1 MNTVA
6 IIGNLTSDPEIR
18 HTQTGKTICSFSIA
32 VNEYSK
38 NKEEKN
44 VSFFKCESWEKTAE
58 IIEKHFKKGHKIG
71 ITGRLKQERWESDSG
86 QRSTVKIIVNNIDF
100 LQQKNTSESSSE
112 NQENSAQPTTS
123 SDDIPF

>member
-1 MNTVA
+1 MNTLT
-6 IIGNLTSDPEIR
+6 IIGNLTSDPEVR

-71 ITGRLKQERWESDSG
+71 ITGRLKQERWESDNGS
-86 QRSTVKIIVNNIDF
+86 RSAVKIIVNSIDF
-100 LQQKNTSESSSE
+100 LQQKNTSESSSA
-112 NQENSAQPTTS
+112 NKENSDMPNW
-123 SDDIPF
+123 